1 MSDHMPAAS
10 PRKGVPVWALVLIL
24 MALAVAAGGTA
35 FYLSSR
41 AADRT
46 ATGGA
51 VEAESDEPE
60 AEHAT
65 ETGSEE
71 PETEAAEGDDS
82 AEEPK
87 PSYVRFAYVRAVT
100 GSAGAWEASLDLF
113 DIFTG
118 AEADAYAASHGLT
131 VPGNGILYVN
141 ESETP
146 ESVPLS
152 DAAFITYTTGGVES
166 LETHAATIQ
175 QLRDYVA
182 GSTTAMPDAYRDQ
195 WRVTV
200 ENGVVTKVEMIA
212 VAD

>member
-1 MSDHMPAAS
+1 MSDQMPAAAPKKS
-10 PRKGVPVWALVLIL
+10 IPVWVLALILVVLALV
-24 MALAVAAGGTA
+24 AGGTA
-35 FYLSSR
+35 YYLSSR
-41 AADRT
+41 AADSET
-46 ATGGA
+46 EDSAI
-51 VEAESDEPE
+51 VEPE
-60 AEHAT
+60 EPLSGDSST
-65 ETGSEE
+65 DESEE
-71 PETEAAEGDDS
+71 IETEVAEGED
-82 AEEPK
+82 AVQEPG

-118 AEADAYAASHGLT
+118 AEADSYAASHGLA

-146 ESVPLS
+146 ESVPLAD
-152 DAAFITYTTGGVES
+152 DAIITYTTGGVEA

-195 WRVTV
+195 WKVTV
-200 ENGVVTKVEMIA
+200 ENGAVTKVEMIA